1 MTINYQLLQRQRDI
15 NTFKNE
21 LFGVFCGKIFNFA
34 PPHIQFIYDKMNYNK
49 AQQTLQDQN
58 STPFGQACAIKTV
71 IELGQKYSSNI

>member
-49 AQQTLQDQN
+49 AKQTLQN
-58 STPFGQACAIKTV
+58 WSSTPYEQTCAIKNV
-71 IELGQKYSSNI
+71 IEFTQKYSRTL

>member
-34 PPHIQFIYDKMNYNK
+34 PPHIQFIYDRMNYNK
-49 AQQTLQDQN
+49 AQQTLQN
-58 STPFGQACAIKTV
+58 WSSTQFEQICAARTTV
-71 IELGQKYSSNI
+71 KFVQKYSSY